1 MSFLPFLPQ
10 EYSAAALR
18 GAYHEFAAEVIGMSA
33 GLQTS
38 GDRQRRC
45 EGLNAG
51 FSPAAQMLYEA
62 AAEALH
68 KLKKFKI
75 ATAADEAFALR
86 WRLLLCWQARGPR
99 QAPH

>member
-1 MSFLPFLPQ
+1 
-10 EYSAAALR
+10 
-18 GAYHEFAAEVIGMSA
+18 
-33 GLQTS
+33 
-38 GDRQRRC
+38 
-45 EGLNAG
+45 
-51 FSPAAQMLYEA
+51 MLYEA